1 MSTHFFPTPGT
12 MVNAAA
18 MVLDH
23 VDVPAGQLLD
33 GAPKTA
39 TAALGELAQGG
50 GAALELGVWEM
61 TPGTMSD
68 VEADEVFIVLSGA
81 ATVEIEAFGEQPA
94 TRLSPVAGDVVQ
106 LREGMRTVWTV
117 TETFRKI
124 YLA

>member
-1 MSTHFFPTPGT
+1 MSTHFFSTPGT
-12 MVNAAA
+12 VVNASA

-23 VDVPAGQLLD
+23 VDVPAEQLLD
-33 GAPKTA
+33 GSPTTA
-39 TAALGELAQGG
+39 TAVLGELAGED
-50 GAALELGVWEM
+50 AAPLELGVWEM
-61 TPGTMSD
+61 TAGTMSD

-81 ATVEIEAFGEQPA
+81 ATVEIAAFGGQPA
-94 TRLSPVAGDVVQ
+94 TVLAPVAGDVVQ